1 MRSVP
6 IFSSPNVNDV
16 YAAYTE
22 LSASFLKQ
30 FKYHAEFGISHKTT
44 DKDFTLNVYDTNE
57 VEQKFLQNNALE
69 ISQKKL
75 KKPVD

>member
-6 IFSSPNVNDV
+6 IFSSANVNEV
-16 YAAYTE
+16 YAVYTD

-30 FKYHAEFGISHKTT
+30 FKYHAEFGISHKTIE
-44 DKDFTLNVYDTNE
+44 KDFSLNVHVASAT
-57 VEQKFLQNNALE
+57 EQKFLEEKVLE
-69 ISQKKL
+69 FSQKKL

>member
-1 MRSVP
+1 MRSVT

-16 YAAYTE
+16 YSAYTE

-30 FKYHAEFGISHKTT
+30 FKFHAEFGISHKTIE
-44 DKDFTLNVYDTNE
+44 KEFSLNVYDLSD
-57 VEQKFLQNNALE
+57 VQQKFLEEKVLE